1 LREIRIDLGYRPR
14 SIFVPFHKRTQRRAV
29 LVVHRRAG
37 KTVANLADLIDAAL
51 RCPLER
57 PRYAYL
63 APLYKQ
69 AKAVAWDYLKAMTAA
84 LPGRVAHEAELR
96 VELPNGARIQLY
108 GADNPDALRGI
119 YLDGAV
125 LDEYAQMAPKAWT
138 EVIGPAL
145 ADRKGFA
152 TFIGTPKGR
161 NAFCELYER
170 AKGDPAWYTALH
182 RASETGLLSADVL
195 NQARAEMAPEEFEQE
210 FECSFQAALV
220 GAYYGKPM
228 ADAEK
233 AGRIGKVPWDP
244 AHLVDTAWDL
254 GIDDATCIWFVQQV
268 GREVRVIDFYEA
280 SGVGLEHYAKV
291 LREKPYTFGR
301 HLLPHDVEHYE
312 LGTGKS
318 RADVLRGLGVKVTP
332 LPQAPVEDGIQAVR
346 SLLPR
351 CWFDET
357 ACGRGIEALRQYQ
370 REYDDRL
377 QTFKARPRHDWAS
390 HAADAFRYLAMGLR
404 DATPRPMPAMQQ
416 TDYDPL
422 GYGLSEPRQGRHVGA
437 FSDGWDPL
445 AL

>member
-1 LREIRIDLGYRPR
+1 M
-14 SIFVPFHKRTQRRAV
+14 

-84 LPGRVAHEAELR
+84 LPDRVAHEAELR

-125 LDEYAQMAPKAWT
+125 LDEYAQMVPKAWT

-161 NAFCELYER
+161 NAFCELYEK
-170 AKGDPAWYTALH
+170 AKGDPNWYTALH
-182 RASETGLLSADVL
+182 RASETGLLPEDALS
-195 NQARAEMAPEEFEQE
+195 QARAEMAPEEYEQE

-220 GAYYGKPM
+220 GAYYGKQM
-228 ADAEK
+228 AEAER
-233 AGRIGKVPWDP
+233 AGRITRVPWDP
-244 AHLVDTAWDL
+244 ACTVDTAWDL
-254 GIDDATCIWFVQQV
+254 GIDDATSIWFVQQV

-280 SGVGLEHYAKV
+280 SGAGAEHYAKV
-291 LREKPYTFGR
+291 LKEKPYTYGK
-301 HLLPHDVEHYE
+301 HLLPHDVEHQE
-312 LGTGKS
+312 WGSGKS
-318 RADVLRGLGVKVTP
+318 RADVLRNLGLRITTVP
-332 LPQAPVEDGIQAVR
+332 LAPVEDGIQAVR

-351 CWFDET
+351 CWFDAEN
-357 ACGRGIEALRQYQ
+357 CKRGLEAMRQYQ
-370 REYDDRL
+370 REYDDKL

-390 HAADAFRYLAMGLR
+390 HAADAFRYLAQGLR
-404 DATPRPMPAMQQ
+404 TTPAEDRRPMQS

-422 GYGLSEPRQGRHVGA
+422 GYGLTRQPRQEY
-437 FSDGWDPL
+437 DPF
-445 AL
+445 AA